1 MTVVV
6 SDIATAL
13 GQEPPTQGTTTY
25 EQWNMWIAD
34 AVMLIG
40 AEAKRRGVD
49 VATLDETTVDYVT
62 REAVVAQ
69 VRRPDDATSVEIAV
83 DDGREARRYS
93 SSRGRVTI
101 LPEWWGLLFPTAL
114 KSGKAYAVDT
124 VAGPC
129 AVHADVCSAN
139 QYANVP
145 HWYAGFCT
153 CGADIAGFP
162 LYETEGS

>member
-1 MTVVV
+1 MAVAVE
-6 SDIATAL
+6 DIATAL
-13 GQEPPTQGTTTY
+13 GQDPPASGSTQY
-25 EQWNMWIAD
+25 DQWTMWIND
-34 AVMLIG
+34 AVMLID
-40 AEAKRRGVD
+40 AEATRRGVNPT
-49 VATLDETTVDYVT
+49 TLDPTVVDYVT

-101 LPEWWGLLFPTAL
+101 LPEWWELLFPTAP

-124 VAGPC
+124 VAQC
-129 AVHADVCSAN
+129 AIVHADVCSAN

-145 HWYAGFCT
+145 YWYAGFCT
-153 CGADIAGFP
+153 CGADIAGYP

>member
-6 SDIATAL
+6 EDIATAL
-13 GQEPPTQGTTTY
+13 GQDPPASGTTQY
-25 EQWNMWIAD
+25 GQWTMWIND
-34 AVMLIG
+34 AVMLID
-40 AEAKRRGVD
+40 AEAGRRGVD
-49 VATLDETTVDYVT
+49 PATLDEAVVDYVT

-101 LPEWWGLLFPTAL
+101 LPEWWELLFPTAP
-114 KSGKAYAVDT
+114 KTGKAYAVDT
-124 VAGPC
+124 VPTLC

-145 HWYAGFCT
+145 YWYAGFCT

>member
-1 MTVVV
+1 MTVTVEDV
-6 SDIATAL
+6 ATAL
-13 GQEPPTQGTTTY
+13 GRDEPAAGSTEY
-25 EQWNMWIAD
+25 KQWEMWISD
-34 AVMLIG
+34 ANMLIV
-40 AEAKRRGVD
+40 AEASRRGVD
-49 VATLDETTVDYVT
+49 PVDLDQSVLDYVV

-93 SSRGRVTI
+93 TSRGRVTI
-101 LPEWWGLLFPTAL
+101 LDAWWELLFPAPMKT
-114 KSGKAYAVDT
+114 GKAYAVDT
-124 VAGPC
+124 VAPSY
-129 AVHADVCSAN
+129 AIHADVCSAN

-145 HWYAGFCT
+145 YWYAGFCT

>member
-1 MTVVV
+1 MTVTVEDV
-6 SDIATAL
+6 ATAL
-13 GQEPPTQGTTTY
+13 GREGPAADSTEY
-25 EQWNMWIAD
+25 KQWEMWIAD
-34 AVMLIG
+34 AVLLIN
-40 AEAKRRGVD
+40 AEATRREVD
-49 VATLDETTVDYVT
+49 PTTLDSTVVDYVT

-101 LPEWWGLLFPTAL
+101 LPEWWGLLFPTAP

-129 AVHADVCSAN
+129 AIHADVCSAN

-145 HWYAGFCT
+145 YWYAGFCT

>member
-1 MTVVV
+1 MTVAVE
-6 SDIATAL
+6 DIATEL
-13 GQEPPTQGTTTY
+13 GQDPPASDTTTY
-25 EQWNMWIAD
+25 DQWTMWISD
-34 AVMLIG
+34 AVLLIK
-40 AEAKRRGVD
+40 AESNRRGIDPVS
-49 VATLDETTVDYVT
+49 LDQTVVDYVT
-62 REAVVAQ
+62 RQAVVAQ

-93 SSRGRVTI
+93 TSRGRVTI
-101 LPEWWGLLFPTAL
+101 LDEWWDLLFPVAP

-129 AVHADVCSAN
+129 AIHADVCSAN

-145 HWYAGFCT
+145 YWCAGFCT

>member
-1 MTVVV
+1 MTVAVE
-6 SDIATAL
+6 DIATAL
-13 GQEPPTQGTTTY
+13 GQDPPPSGSTQY
-25 EQWNMWIAD
+25 DQWTMWIND
-34 AVMLIG
+34 AVMLIRT
-40 AEAKRRGVD
+40 EAARRGVD
-49 VATLDETTVDYVT
+49 PVDLDQAVVDYVT

-101 LPEWWGLLFPTAL
+101 LPEWWELLFPTAP

-124 VAGPC
+124 VAQC
-129 AVHADVCSAN
+129 AVVHADVCSAN

-145 HWYAGFCT
+145 YWYAGFCT
-153 CGADIAGFP
+153 CGADIAGLP